1 MRRGALGFIRGRDEL
16 DVIRVRL
23 LLALLAALLGSLVV
37 SSVVHADA
45 CTYDVSQL
53 ARVEFHVP
61 GSNGSHRVGGASAT
75 QPESSSGAAE
85 RTIPLVA
92 TFVATNTAAPPR
104 FVSSKSGII
113 DTESPALTRQ
123 IDDVADSIGTTGS
136 PPPGVRQGGLPGKP
150 GIYGNKS
157 GALPPQPES
166 YYIESDVWPGPG
178 PRGTERVVVG
188 SNGEVWYTPDHYGTF
203 REIR

>member
-92 TFVATNTAAPPR
+92 TFVATNTVNGARLNAR
-104 FVSSKSGII
+104 LTAEEIAGGHSYEKNVVS
-113 DTESPALTRQ
+113 
-123 IDDVADSIGTTGS
+123 
-136 PPPGVRQGGLPGKP
+136 QGEFP
-150 GIYGNKS
+150 GIRTRGQFADMIENVINNYDEMKCLS
-157 GALPPQPES
+157 GGRIA
-166 YYIESDVWPGPG
+166 YWRDG
-178 PRGTERVVVG
+178 VVVIRNPSAVDG
-188 SNGEVWYTPDHYGTF
+188 GTAFVPRDGYTYFEGL
-203 REIR
+203 